1 MLLAEAIVAICWAAF
16 VRNSMRPFHSRPDVT
31 TLALPS
37 GGLSESGSIK
47 VTMPSVPGTV
57 MFKTARTLIPE
68 GTLESVYE
76 LGAPVGREALLTS
89 WLAVVQ
95 INCLV

>member
-1 MLLAEAIVAICWAAF
+1 
-16 VRNSMRPFHSRPDVT
+16 
-31 TLALPS
+31 
-37 GGLSESGSIK
+37 
-47 VTMPSVPGTV
+47 MPSVPGTV